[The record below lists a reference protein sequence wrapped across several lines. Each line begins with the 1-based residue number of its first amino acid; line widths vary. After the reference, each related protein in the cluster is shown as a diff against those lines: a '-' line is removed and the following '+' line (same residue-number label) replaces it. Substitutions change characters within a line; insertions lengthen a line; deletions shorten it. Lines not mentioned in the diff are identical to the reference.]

1 MSLVSKDALLL
12 WAGQNTRAEMLA
24 TAFRLVASRWLGH
37 LALILA
43 PIAIGV
49 RPHRTTIANPND
61 SGDRK
66 GNS

>member
-12 WAGQNTRAEMLA
+12 WAGQNTRAEILA
-24 TAFRLVASRWLGH
+24 AAFRLVASRWLGH
-37 LALILA
+37 PALIFV
-43 PIAIGV
+43 PIAIRA
-49 RPHRTTIANPND
+49 RPDGTAIANPND